1 MHQRL
6 KLKGKRLR
14 KLENEDG
21 VAIFDI
27 RGPGKETVFSF
38 GETTN
43 YG

>member
-27 RGPGKETVFSF
+27 RDPEGNRIQFWG
-38 GETTN
+38 N
-43 YG
+43 Y